1 MIVDNLNEASENQK
15 NLFIM
20 RNEESK
26 ESKTDI
32 DKNHLTIDDP
42 FEITKRLK
50 HSKLTNYQLIFFA
63 VDY

>member
-26 ESKTDI
+26 EIKTKTN
-32 DKNHLTIDDP
+32 KNH
-42 FEITKRLK
+42 
-50 HSKLTNYQLIFFA
+50 
-63 VDY
+63 

>member
-15 NLFIM
+15 NLLIM

-32 DKNHLTIDDP
+32 DKNQLTIDDP
-42 FEITKRLK
+42 F
-50 HSKLTNYQLIFFA
+50 
-63 VDY
+63 

>member
-1 MIVDNLNEASENQK
+1 MIFDNLNDASENQK
-15 NLFIM
+15 NLLIIC
-20 RNEESK
+20 NEESK

-32 DKNHLTIDDP
+32 NKNQLTIDDP

-50 HSKLTNYQLIFFA
+50 HSKLTNNHLKFEA